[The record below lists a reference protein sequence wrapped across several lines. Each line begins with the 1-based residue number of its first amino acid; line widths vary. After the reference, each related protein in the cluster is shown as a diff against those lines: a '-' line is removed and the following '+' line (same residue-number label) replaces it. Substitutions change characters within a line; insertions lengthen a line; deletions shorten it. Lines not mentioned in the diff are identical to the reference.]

1 MSASPS
7 RRITRATLKRRKKT
21 TEPEDRSQ
29 QPAPMGNRCFKD
41 ESSDMGHDSMD
52 IDTDLPAH
60 PASNRKGDA
69 MSSPSISSTNWS
81 TLPALEHAVKERS
94 GAVPPRQQLD
104 IETLEQYENDR
115 KNITKIEQVLA
126 FDFACFTKAGQKER
140 DANAILQLLRQKDKE
155 LFERAPPRKGY
166 QNQPHKRHPS
176 DHHLT
181 NLDLVKKTDIF
192 RVARKMPKGAH
203 LHVHFNSC
211 LEATFLLNLAKDQEK
226 MDIGSNT
233 ALMNTGDL
241 EECEIQFTIRGE
253 LGGRSGGPR
262 KGLKRAWTRK
272 FIGNPPKP
280 PVLVNLFDKE
290 RFDQSE
296 EPADKIRWMSYKDFR
311 DEFPHKFPG
320 RDLDA
325 WLEGK
330 LVYNAEEAHGVH
342 QTAEGAWAKFNGR
355 TRMMKGLFNYETAYR
370 KYTQQ
375 CLQDFVDDNIQY
387 AEIRPNFMHTNQ
399 VWSTDGKQLYDNYE
413 IMKIIADE
421 CNSFLENWGRRS
433 DAPFFQGIKVIY
445 CTPRSF
451 PDNLIKDSL
460 VECLGLK
467 LSEKTGH
474 MIAGFDL
481 VGQESAGRPLRDHV
495 QNLLEFQASCK
506 KERVEIPFL
515 FHCGE
520 TLEMGTDTDGNVVD
534 ALLLGSKRIGHG
546 FSLSRHPYI
555 MEKMKEQNIC
565 LEVCPISNEILG
577 LTPRIGGHAMYNLL
591 ANNVHCTVNSDN
603 GTLFRSSLSH
613 DFYQVFV
620 GRDDFTLH
628 GWRQLIEWSLE
639 HACLDE
645 IEHTKVYNEWNK
657 LWDEFLDWILET
669 YEVLLDKTNTTRTG

>member
-1 MSASPS
+1 MP
-7 RRITRATLKRRKKT
+7 
-21 TEPEDRSQ
+21 
-29 QPAPMGNRCFKD
+29 
-41 ESSDMGHDSMD
+41 
-52 IDTDLPAH
+52 
-60 PASNRKGDA
+60 
-69 MSSPSISSTNWS
+69 NWS

-94 GAVPPRQQLD
+94 GAVPPKQPVN
-104 IETLEQYENDR
+104 IKTFEQYENYR
-115 KNITKIEQVLA
+115 KNITQMEQVLA
-126 FDFACFTKAGQKER
+126 FDHVCSKKAGQKER
-140 DANAILQLLRQKDKE
+140 EANAILQLLRQRDKV
-155 LFERAPPRKGY
+155 FFDGAPPRKGY
-166 QNQPHKRHPS
+166 KNQPHKRHPS
-176 DHHLT
+176 DHHLS
-181 NLDLVKKTDIF
+181 NVDLVEESSIF
-192 RVARKMPKGAH
+192 HVARKMPKGAH
-203 LHVHFNSC
+203 LHIHFNSC
-211 LEATFLLNLAKDQEK
+211 LEAKFLLNLAKDQEK
-226 MDIGSNT
+226 MDIGSNR
-233 ALMNTGDL
+233 ALTNTGDL

-253 LGGRSGGPR
+253 LGSQAETPR
-262 KGLKRAWTRK
+262 EEMLQNWTKK

-290 RFDQSE
+290 KFDQSE
-296 EPADKIRWMSYKDFR
+296 EPTDKIRWMSYKDFR
-311 DEFPHKFPG
+311 DEFSHKFPG
-320 RDLDA
+320 KDLDD

-370 KYTQQ
+370 KYTQR

-399 VWSTDGKQLYDNYE
+399 VWSTDGKQLYNNYKIME
-413 IMKIIADE
+413 IITDE
-421 CNSFLENWGRRS
+421 CNRFLEDRRGRS

-451 PDNLIKDSL
+451 PDHLIKDSL
-460 VECLGLK
+460 DECLELK
-467 LSEKTGH
+467 RSAEIGH

-481 VGQESAGRPLRDHV
+481 VGQENAGRPLRDHV
-495 QNLLEFQASCK
+495 ENLLQFQADCK
-506 KERVEIPFL
+506 MKGVEIPFL

-555 MEKMKEQNIC
+555 MERMKKQNIC

-639 HACLDE
+639 HARLDKKE
-645 IEHTKVYNEWNK
+645 YNKVYDEWEK

-669 YEVLLDKTNTTRTG
+669 YETQLNTANSLG

>member
-1 MSASPS
+1 MP
-7 RRITRATLKRRKKT
+7 
-21 TEPEDRSQ
+21 
-29 QPAPMGNRCFKD
+29 
-41 ESSDMGHDSMD
+41 
-52 IDTDLPAH
+52 
-60 PASNRKGDA
+60 
-69 MSSPSISSTNWS
+69 NWS

-94 GAVPPRQQLD
+94 GAVPPKQPVN
-104 IETLEQYENDR
+104 IKTFEQYENYR
-115 KNITKIEQVLA
+115 KNITQMEPVLA
-126 FDFACFTKAGQKER
+126 FDHVCSKKAGQKER
-140 DANAILQLLRQKDKE
+140 EANAILQLLRQRDKV
-155 LFERAPPRKGY
+155 FFDGAPPRKGY
-166 QNQPHKRHPS
+166 KNQPHKRHPS
-176 DHHLT
+176 DHHLS
-181 NLDLVKKTDIF
+181 NVDLVEESSIF
-192 RVARKMPKGAH
+192 HVARKMPKGAH
-203 LHVHFNSC
+203 LHIHFNSC
-211 LEATFLLNLAKDQEK
+211 LEAKFLLNLAKDQEK
-226 MDIGSNT
+226 MDIGSNR
-233 ALMNTGDL
+233 ALTNTGDL
-241 EECEIQFTIRGE
+241 KECEIQFTIRGE
-253 LGGRSGGPR
+253 LGSQAETPR
-262 KGLKRAWTRK
+262 
-272 FIGNPPKP
+272 
-280 PVLVNLFDKE
+280 
-290 RFDQSE
+290 E
-296 EPADKIRWMSYKDFR
+296 EIYKDFR
-311 DEFPHKFPG
+311 DEFSHKFPG
-320 RDLDA
+320 KDLDD

-370 KYTQQ
+370 KYTQR

-399 VWSTDGKQLYDNYE
+399 VWSTDGKQLYNNYKIME
-413 IMKIIADE
+413 IITGE
-421 CNSFLENWGRRS
+421 CNRFLEDRRGRS

-451 PDNLIKDSL
+451 PDHLIKDSL
-460 VECLGLK
+460 DECLELK
-467 LSEKTGH
+467 RSAEIGH

-481 VGQESAGRPLRDHV
+481 VGQENAGRPLRDHV
-495 QNLLEFQASCK
+495 ENLLQFQADCK
-506 KERVEIPFL
+506 MKGVEIPFL

-555 MEKMKEQNIC
+555 MERMKKQNIC

-603 GTLFRSSLSH
+603 RTLFRSSLSH

-639 HACLDE
+639 HACLDKKE
-645 IEHTKVYNEWNK
+645 YNKVYDEWEK

-669 YEVLLDKTNTTRTG
+669 YETQLNTANSLG